1 MSIYLT
7 GTNSLVEDLRAA
19 TAIELYRIQV
29 FIAIIPTLYLSQ
41 NYPNIFRCPENVLM
55 MSVSQKSI
63 DSNKKLSD
71 LVKEEAI
78 NICENKIWSSFLC
91 ILALASV
98 TSRKINCYYPD
109 IGSIGYRNMF
119 NCIIQSRMPQMSV
132 EDIHILFSYEGVL
145 RSSTFQY
152 NHYVPIIFH
161 PGKEPALKIK
171 NLNLN
176 KKGEKKV
183 KKVDLNSQNTQ
194 KRL

>member
-1 MSIYLT
+1 
-7 GTNSLVEDLRAA
+7 
-19 TAIELYRIQV
+19 
-29 FIAIIPTLYLSQ
+29 
-41 NYPNIFRCPENVLM
+41 M

-109 IGSIGYRNMF
+109 IGSIRYRTMF
-119 NCIIQSRMPQMSV
+119 NCTIQSRIPQLSI

-145 RSSTFQY
+145 RSSTFQH
-152 NHYVPIIFH
+152 NHYVPIIFLV
-161 PGKEPALKIK
+161 GKQPALKRKTSI
-171 NLNLN
+171 
-176 KKGEKKV
+176 
-183 KKVDLNSQNTQ
+183 
-194 KRL
+194 